1 MAVYGGFSAVT
12 AIFYGREFMIV
23 ILSILY
29 IVIAVLS
36 GVYFAVIADLEC
48 QLAICHG
55 DDGEP
60 VELRDILIPA
70 ALWPLFF
77 VYAVYQLVDCDG

>member
-1 MAVYGGFSAVT
+1 MVVF
-12 AIFYGREFMIV
+12 
-23 ILSILY
+23 LLILY
-29 IVIAVLS
+29 VVVAVLS
-36 GVYFAVIADLEC
+36 GVYFSIIADLEY

-77 VYAVYQLVDCDG
+77 VYAVYHMVDCDG